1 MPSRM
6 ASVPNR
12 AMNADSPAI
21 ITLSGM
27 ARLAMAAISVP
38 SRKQVRFTSLVASA
52 RPARASRLKSSKV
65 TALPIICEY
74 SSAMESLVRHCAQPR
89 CPDTQRGP
97 SGSIRIC
104 PARPYVLSG

>member
-1 MPSRM
+1 M

-38 SRKQVRFTSLVASA
+38 SRKQVRFTSLVARD
-52 RPARASRLKSSKV
+52 RPRSGVASEVVEGDGL
-65 TALPIICEY
+65 ADHL
-74 SSAMESLVRHCAQPR
+74 
-89 CPDTQRGP
+89 
-97 SGSIRIC
+97 
-104 PARPYVLSG
+104 